1 MINTKRQRKE
11 NQDGEVPYRAVELSS
26 KPNSAEVDETEEPKL
41 GARARVLRGN
51 GELDS
56 ASWGETGV

>member
-1 MINTKRQRKE
+1 MINTKKQRKE
-11 NQDGEVPYRAVELSS
+11 NQDGEVPYRAMELGS
-26 KPNSAEVDETEEPKL
+26 KPNSAEVDETEEPEL
-41 GARARVLRGN
+41 GAQARASGGN

>member
-1 MINTKRQRKE
+1 MINTRKQREE
-11 NQDGEVPYRAVELSS
+11 NQDREIPYRAAELGS
-26 KPNSAEVDETEEPKL
+26 KPNSAEVDETEEPEL
-41 GARARVLRGN
+41 GTRARASGGK